1 MLYKKILFRL
11 YKEAGIN
18 YNNIDDIKKALT
30 ICNNVKR
37 EYEDQLDST
46 MCYHNG
52 ILSDLLKFGVISKRE
67 YKSFYDIP
75 SYISVLFDIDHMLFR
90 KSEKGNYVDEID
102 IINHARESIHNL
114 EEIIINDD
122 NLKDLAKNARDNMYD
137 ELKGAIKRNK
147 KEGKALT
154 YQQRKLSRRK

>member
-1 MLYKKILFRL
+1 MLYKRTLTRL

-18 YNNIDDIKKALT
+18 YYNIEDVKKAL
-30 ICNNVKR
+30 IMCNNIR
-37 EYEDQLDST
+37 QDYENQLDST

-52 ILSDLLKFGVISKRE
+52 VLSDLLKFEIISKRE

-75 SYISVLFDIDHMLFR
+75 SYISVLLDIDHMLFR
-90 KSEKGNYVDEID
+90 KSEKRNFVDEID
-102 IINHARESIHNL
+102 IINSARESIHNL

-137 ELKGAIKRNK
+137 DLKGAIKRNK
-147 KEGKALT
+147 KEAKALN
-154 YQQRKLSRRK
+154 YQYKKLSRRK